1 MDVPSLRVKNLFH
14 QNNNNNNNNK
24 NQWENANIHASITTT
39 TTTRP
44 TDQQLKVGR
53 KREACWGSVTGL
65 TGTTATPTTKK
76 KHPTPN
82 GKHTDRQTDTK
93 NKSRV
98 CLLISRSS
106 STAVARRNP
115 PAANRIEQTTIWKG
129 TGVKESNWFPMLCD
143 HHAERRISFRE
154 NYLVSIRQF
163 HPLGSFFLFP
173 SSTRSQITFGISEG
187 EKQFSPFFL
196 PWRWRWCWWARRVF
210 LNCWS
215 LARPVPLVVQR
226 SEREKPAECVRARY
240 FWKKERD

>member
-76 KHPTPN
+76 TSNTKWKTH
-82 GKHTDRQTDTK
+82 RQTDRHK

-115 PAANRIEQTTIWKG
+115 PAANRIEQTTIQKG
-129 TGVKESNWFPMLCD
+129 EGVKESNWFPMLCD

-196 PWRWRWCWWARRVF
+196 PWRWRWWWWARRVF